1 MELQFDAEKH
11 EFRYGDQPVVSV
23 TQALHGAGLLD
34 AGNFSEWC
42 AWRGSIVHR
51 CCELDDHGT
60 LDDATV
66 ADEAWPYLLAWRAF
80 RRESGFIPDLIEH
93 QVFNRA
99 WGYAGILDRT
109 GAIGKM
115 RLVVDLK
122 TGAPQKW
129 HALQLAAYCMTLD
142 KPRLYRRFVVGLR
155 NDGTYAAKEFEGLV
169 DKDFAVFT
177 AALTV
182 ANWMRSNGKH

>member
-1 MELQFDAEKH
+1 MLEFDANTHQFK
-11 EFRYGDQPVVSV
+11 YGTQPVISV
-23 TQALHGAGLLD
+23 TQALHGAGLID
-34 AGNFSEWC
+34 AGHFSEWC
-42 AWRGSIVHR
+42 AWRGSVVHR

-60 LDDATV
+60 LDEFTV

-80 RRESGFIPDLIEH
+80 RRESGFVPDLIEH
-93 QVFNRA
+93 QVFDKTWR
-99 WGYAGILDRT
+99 YAGILDRT
-109 GAIGKM
+109 GTIGQM

-155 NDGTYAAKEFEGLV
+155 NDGTYAAKEFTGLV

-182 ANWMRSNGKH
+182 ANWTRSNGKH